1 MSADQP
7 DLQCRRVVELVT
19 DYLEHALSIEDR
31 NQLEQH
37 LLICGACEAFVK
49 QHTTMIRA
57 LSALAEDPAAPQPD
71 ARAEALAAFRRLRE
85 KDPP

>member
-1 MSADQP
+1 MSADKP
-7 DLQCRRVVELVT
+7 DLQCRRVVELVA

-37 LLICGACEAFVK
+37 LLICGACETFVH

-57 LSALAEDPAAPQPD
+57 LSTLAEDPPAAQPE
-71 ARAEALAAFRRLRE
+71 ARTEALAAFRRLRE